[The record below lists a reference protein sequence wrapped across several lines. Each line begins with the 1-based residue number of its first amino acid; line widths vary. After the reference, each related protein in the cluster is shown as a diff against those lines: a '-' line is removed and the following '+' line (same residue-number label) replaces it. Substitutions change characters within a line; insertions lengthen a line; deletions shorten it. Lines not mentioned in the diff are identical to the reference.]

1 MKYTLWDQKYSGR
14 DEIPQDALCQLFD
27 PSGSLDKGELIGVLD
42 LVAKTSETPVGK
54 LRPTDRFD
62 EIFVPVPTR
71 NLRNLLLGIYTA
83 LEIWDL
89 DTDLEEALRER
100 CKARRLQIP
109 TTLIM
114 TLEEYVA
121 VWFGVLSKAA

>member
-1 MKYTLWDQKYSGR
+1 MGSKVFGR
-14 DEIPQDALCQLFD
+14 DEIPQDALYQLFD
-27 PSGSLDKGELIGVLD
+27 PSGSLDKRELIEVLE

-62 EIFVPVPTR
+62 ELFIPVPTR
-71 NLRNLLLGIYTA
+71 NVRNLLLGIHTA
-83 LEIWDL
+83 LKIWDL

-100 CKARRLQIP
+100 CKAQRLPIP
-109 TTLIM
+109 KTVIM

-121 VWFGVLSKAA
+121 VWFGVQSKAA